1 MISTHSVSRPLST
14 QALAA
19 GGRVGVGPEWCES
32 LARQLVDVVN
42 MLWRRQASRI
52 PETNLDAYLSLRWL
66 RWEGGALVLTALGQA
81 VHDDQLRGTTP

>member
-1 MISTHSVSRPLST
+1 MMSTHSVSRLLSA

-66 RWEGGALVLTALGQA
+66 RWEGGTLVLTTLGRA
-81 VHDDQLRGTTP
+81 VHDEQLRGTAP

>member
-1 MISTHSVSRPLST
+1 MMSTHSVSRPLSA

-52 PETNLDAYLSLRWL
+52 PETNLDAYLLLRWL
-66 RWEGGALVLTALGQA
+66 RWEGGTLVLTTLGRA
-81 VHDDQLRGTTP
+81 VHEEQLRGTAP

>member
-1 MISTHSVSRPLST
+1 MTATLSVSRPLSA

-19 GGRVGVGPEWCES
+19 GGRAGVGPEWCES

-66 RWEGGALVLTALGQA
+66 RWEGGALVLTTLGQA
-81 VHDDQLRGTTP
+81 VHDDQLRGTAP